1 MQFQWIIWCNCFQTC
16 DSSRLVQVSRKPQ
29 VIFPSTGIRLHDIH
43 VVNGRHHVRLGDHSG
58 INPVS
63 RSRVWQHQSMTLRPI
78 TVHDSLWV
86 HRSSGRRERNFLS
99 NKQVAHRAADVPPP
113 FLSNIL
119 LFLLWV
125 GRQVFLNKNRV
136 SAVQEGAWWRVRVV
150 KVMNRLKFNYSD
162 CVLGSNCCQNVDDR
176 QILSTEAAN
185 LIDCTTHIDA
195 VFVLNLTTVQ
205 IHF

>member
-16 DSSRLVQVSRKPQ
+16 DSSRLVQVSRKPR

-58 INPVS
+58 IKSVS

-78 TVHDSLWV
+78 ADHDPPWV

-119 LFLLWV
+119 LFLLCCGRPSKETSKKV
-125 GRQVFLNKNRV
+125 GRQVFLNINRV
-136 SAVQEGAWWRVRVV
+136 SAVQEGAWWRVRVKQRGEGYEQA
-150 KVMNRLKFNYSD
+150 KVQLQWLCFG
-162 CVLGSNCCQNVDDR
+162 L
-176 QILSTEAAN
+176 
-185 LIDCTTHIDA
+185 
-195 VFVLNLTTVQ
+195 
-205 IHF
+205 